1 MIVLSIAP
9 LLAQGAPIE
18 KARRE
23 RRAGTADD
31 GVALKS
37 RRSSAD
43 TD

>member
-9 LLAQGAPIE
+9 LHLHGAGSE

-31 GVALKS
+31 GVALMS

>member
-9 LLAQGAPIE
+9 LQLRALRIE

-31 GVALKS
+31 GIALRS